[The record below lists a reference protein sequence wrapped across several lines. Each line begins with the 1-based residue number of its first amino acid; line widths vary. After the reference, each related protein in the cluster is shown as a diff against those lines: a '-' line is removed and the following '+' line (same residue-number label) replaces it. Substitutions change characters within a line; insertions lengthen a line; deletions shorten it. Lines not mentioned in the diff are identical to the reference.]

1 MGIICSG
8 IDGKAGYKIGA
19 YSTKI
24 NKIEKKVCGKI
35 YIKCNL

>member
-24 NKIEKKVCGKI
+24 NKIEKKVCESTYSKM
-35 YIKCNL
+35 